1 MEGFRTIDFKAMVYF
16 DELLKNCFSG
26 LESDEILSAEEKI
39 KSAFKAGYETAM
51 KDLNEDDGR

>member
-1 MEGFRTIDFKAMVYF
+1 MEGLSTLDFKAMAYF
-16 DELLKNCFSG
+16 DEILKNCYSG
-26 LESDEILSAEEKI
+26 VESDEILSAEEKI